1 MYEGTGRAGLP
12 VDYYC
17 CVFMVEY
24 GGGRGGLGR
33 TEYRSKLGDGG
44 GTWGARGC
52 HTQGMT

>member
-1 MYEGTGRAGLP
+1 MYEGTGRGGSP

-17 CVFMVEY
+17 CLFMVEY

-52 HTQGMT
+52 HTQRKT